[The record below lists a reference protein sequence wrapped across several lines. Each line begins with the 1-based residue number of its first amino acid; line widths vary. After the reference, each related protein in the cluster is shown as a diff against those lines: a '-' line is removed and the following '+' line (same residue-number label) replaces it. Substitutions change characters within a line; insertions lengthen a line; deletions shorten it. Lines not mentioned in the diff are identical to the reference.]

1 LYLKTNSI
9 GMKLLKGFLI
19 VVLGVL
25 PFITNAQ
32 DNEYKVRKCFGYQRD
47 SCPTSANIY
56 YKVHEE
62 SRSALFVKGQ
72 TSKTALTIYN
82 GRDYRISLCWDP
94 ILGSQ
99 IYFKILDSETNNVL
113 YDNSTDEF
121 ATEFEFT
128 VTQSRDIIVQVT
140 VPGESILSNSMGKD
154 DLILVRKDREM
165 GCVGVLVEH
174 MITPSKGF

>member
-1 LYLKTNSI
+1 MS
-9 GMKLLKGFLI
+9 LLKSLLLFGI
-19 VVLGVL
+19 VVL
-25 PFITNAQ
+25 PFFTSAQTN
-32 DNEYKVRKCFGYQRD
+32 DYKVRKCFGYERD
-47 SCPTSANIY
+47 SCQKSGNIY
-56 YKVHEE
+56 YKRHED

-72 TSKTALTIYN
+72 SSQTVMSIFN

-94 ILGSQ
+94 ALGSRVG
-99 IYFKILDSETNNVL
+99 FKIIDNETDNVL

-121 ATEFEFT
+121 ASEFEFT
-128 VTQSRDIIVQVT
+128 VTQSREIVIEIII
-140 VPGESILSNSMGKD
+140 PGESDLSKAHGNE

>member
-1 LYLKTNSI
+1 MSI
-9 GMKLLKGFLI
+9 IKNILVLSI
-19 VVLGVL
+19 VVL

-32 DNEYKVRKCFGYQRD
+32 SNDYKVRKCYGYQRD
-47 SCPTSANIY
+47 SCPVSANIY
-56 YKVHEE
+56 YKLHED

-72 TSKTALTIYN
+72 TSQTIIDIYN

-94 ILGSQ
+94 VLGGRMG
-99 IYFKILDSETNNVL
+99 FKILDRETNDVL

-121 ATEFEFT
+121 ASEFEFT
-128 VTQSRDIIVQVT
+128 VTQSREIVVEISVQ
-140 VPGESILSNSMGKD
+140 GESDLSKATGNEE
-154 DLILVRKDREM
+154 LIIIRKDREM

>member
-1 LYLKTNSI
+1 MVI
-9 GMKLLKGFLI
+9 
-19 VVLGVL
+19 L
-25 PFITNAQ
+25 PFISSAQTN
-32 DNEYKVRKCFGYQRD
+32 DYKVRKCFGYQKD
-47 SCPTSANIY
+47 SCPVSENIY
-56 YKVHEE
+56 YKLHED

-72 TSKTALTIYN
+72 TSKTFIEIFN

-94 ILGSQ
+94 VLGNRMG
-99 IYFKILDSETNNVL
+99 FKIIDRETDDVL

-128 VTQSRDIIVQVT
+128 VTQSREIIVEVA
-140 VPGESILSNSMGKD
+140 VPGESDLSKASGNE

>member
-1 LYLKTNSI
+1 MSI
-9 GMKLLKGFLI
+9 IKNIL
-19 VVLGVL
+19 VLSILVL
-25 PFITNAQ
+25 PFVSSAQ
-32 DNEYKVRKCFGYQRD
+32 THDYKVRKCYGYQRD
-47 SCPTSANIY
+47 SCPVSANVY
-56 YKVHEE
+56 YKLHDD

-72 TSKTALTIYN
+72 TSKTFIEIFN

-94 ILGSQ
+94 VLGSRMG
-99 IYFKILDSETNNVL
+99 FKIIDRETDDVL

-128 VTQSRDIIVQVT
+128 VTQSREIVVEVA
-140 VPGESILSNSMGKD
+140 VPGESGLSKSSGNEE
-154 DLILVRKDREM
+154 LILVRKDREM